1 MNAIECEKLSLSV
14 GQHTLLDNI
23 SLHLPAHRL
32 SVLLGP
38 SGSGKTSFLRCLNRL
53 HDTVPGARVSGRVRV
68 RVDTGW
74 LDPYAPGTDPV
85 ALRRHVGMVFQHP
98 QLLPGSIRR
107 NIELP
112 LTLVHALPRAA
123 VARRVETALRDAC
136 LWDEVHDRLD
146 APASTLSGGQQQR
159 LCLARALALQ
169 PQILLLDE
177 PTASLDGEA
186 GGKLEAAL
194 IALKAKH
201 TLVMVSHNPAQAE
214 RIADHIV
221 RFAAGRLAA

>member
-14 GQHTLLDNI
+14 ARHTLLDNI
-23 SLHLPAHRL
+23 SLNLPAHRL
-32 SVLLGP
+32 TVLLGP

-53 HDTVPGARVSGRVRV
+53 HDPVPGARVSGRVRV
-68 RVDTGW
+68 HVDGRW
-74 LDPYAPGTDPV
+74 LDPYAPATDPV
-85 ALRRHVGMVFQHP
+85 ALRRRIGMVFQHP

-107 NIELP
+107 NLELP
-112 LTLVHALPRAA
+112 LALVHALPRAA
-123 VARRVETALRDAC
+123 LAQRVETALRDAC
-136 LWDEVHDRLD
+136 LWDEVHARLD

-194 IALKAKH
+194 IELKTRH

-221 RFAAGRLAA
+221 RFEAGRLVA

>member
-14 GQHTLLDNI
+14 ARHTLLDNI
-23 SLHLPAHRL
+23 SLNLPAHRL
-32 SVLLGP
+32 TVLLGP

-53 HDTVPGARVSGRVRV
+53 HDPGARVSGRVRV
-68 RVDTGW
+68 HVDGGW
-74 LDPYAPGTDPV
+74 LDPYAPATDPV
-85 ALRRHVGMVFQHP
+85 ALRRRIGMVFQHP

-107 NIELP
+107 NIGLP
-112 LTLVHALPRAA
+112 LALVHALPHAA
-123 VARRVETALRDAC
+123 QAQRVETALRDAC

-194 IALKAKH
+194 LELKTRH

-221 RFAAGRLAA
+221 RFEAGRLVG